1 MQNKLDKDL
10 WLNWDIKNTNM
21 CPSCNKGNLQYKNKK
36 IQSETSDSKHFAR
49 FSSGRCEHVVSFHL
63 ICTKC
68 EEVVAVTGISLE
80 DDEGKG
86 FTPNHFYPALN
97 IINIPIKC
105 PKDIVK
111 ELKKSFSLFWV
122 DENSCANSIRK
133 SVEVLLDNLGIRRQI
148 IRDNGKKPI
157 RLELHKRIEE
167 LKSNEQY
174 IPISQYL
181 SAIKWGGNIGSH
193 SSNLSKEKV
202 LSLYE
207 IINKVLIDLY
217 GEEQKEKNRINMEV
231 SAINT
236 SKGNNLSRK
245 FPLNE

>member
-36 IQSETSDSKHFAR
+36 IQSETNYSKHFAR

-157 RLELHKRIEE
+157 
-167 LKSNEQY
+167 
-174 IPISQYL
+174 SQYL